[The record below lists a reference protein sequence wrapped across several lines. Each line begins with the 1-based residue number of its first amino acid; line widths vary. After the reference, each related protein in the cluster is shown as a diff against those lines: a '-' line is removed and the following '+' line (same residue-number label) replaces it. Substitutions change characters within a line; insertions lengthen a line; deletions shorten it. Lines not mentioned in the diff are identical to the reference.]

1 MGLLASAGRA
11 GATLAAIVQTR
22 LELAV
27 VEVEEES
34 QRFLRYLLLSL
45 FALFLV
51 GIAVLMAALFVVL
64 VFWDSYRLPAVAAM
78 MLVFAGLGAMVG
90 GRVRAELRAKPPLL
104 ASTLAELRHDIDCI
118 RSMGGGD
125 GA

>member
-34 QRFLRYLLLSL
+34 QRFLRHLILSL

-78 MLVFAGLGAMVG
+78 TLLFLGLGALLA
-90 GRVRAELRAKPPLL
+90 GRVRAEMRAKPPLL
-104 ASTLAELRHDIDCI
+104 ASTLAELRRDIVCI
-118 RSMGGGD
+118 KTMGGGD